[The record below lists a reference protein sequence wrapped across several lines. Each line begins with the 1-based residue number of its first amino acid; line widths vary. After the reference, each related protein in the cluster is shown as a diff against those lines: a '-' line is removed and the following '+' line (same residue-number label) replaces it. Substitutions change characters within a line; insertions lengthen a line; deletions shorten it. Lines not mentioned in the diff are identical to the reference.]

1 MRNRWRL
8 LITAVLTLIA
18 LAVVWPR
25 NPGSFIPGGEF
36 LPGSP
41 GVNLQLGSYRFQREG
56 ATLGLDLQGG
66 THLVLQADMSKAP
79 GQDQAEVLRGV
90 IQVLERR
97 VNAYGVAEPLIQT
110 QGTDRVIVELPGVKD
125 IEEAKKL
132 IGQTAQLDFRERDPA
147 TGEWKV
153 AVATGLDG
161 EPKELTGKYFRPNA
175 QVVFD
180 QRGGS
185 QPQVAFEFDD
195 EGAHLFEQLT
205 RRLIGQPLGIFLD
218 NQVISAPTVQ
228 AVISRNGVITGVR
241 LQEARTLAIQLN
253 AGAVPV
259 PISIIEER
267 TVDATLGSDS
277 VRKSIVAGGVSF
289 VIVALFMIMAYRL
302 PGLVATV
309 ALFIYSVLTL
319 AVFILIPVTLTLAG
333 IAGFILS
340 VGMAVDANILI
351 FERMREELRWGKT
364 LGAAVEAGFDRAWSS
379 VFDANVTTLITCGLL
394 YWFGQQFGASV
405 IQGFALTLAIGVA
418 ISLFSAVF
426 TTRSLLRAI
435 IGHSWTHNPVLFGSE
450 IPEPMV
456 PVAPSRSVRLSQRGA
471 PS

>member
-1 MRNRWRL
+1 MRNRWRFI
-8 LITAVLTLIA
+8 LIGLLTLGA
-18 LAVVWPR
+18 LVVVWPQ
-25 NPGSFIPGGEF
+25 NPGNYIPGGDV

-41 GVNLQLGSYRFQREG
+41 GIHVQVGNFRFDRQG
-56 ATLGLDLQGG
+56 TTLGLDLQGG
-66 THLVLQADMSKAP
+66 THLVLQADLSKAP
-79 GQDQAEVLRGV
+79 GQEPEGVLRGV

-97 VNAYGVAEPLIQT
+97 VNAYGVAEPLIQA
-110 QGTDRVIVELPGVKD
+110 QGSDRVIVELPGVKD

-153 AVATGLDG
+153 ATATGSDG
-161 EPKELTGKYFRPNA
+161 QEKELTGKYVRPNS

-180 QRGGS
+180 QRTN

-195 EGAHLFEQLT
+195 EGAILFEQIT
-205 RRLIGQPLGIFLD
+205 RRLIGRPLGITLD
-218 NQVISAPTVQ
+218 GELISSPTVQ

-241 LQEARTLAIQLN
+241 LNEARTLAIQLN

-277 VRKSIVAGGVSF
+277 IRKSIIAGEIAFLVVG
-289 VIVALFMIMAYRL
+289 LFLILYYRL
-302 PGLVATV
+302 PGLLATL
-309 ALFIYSVLTL
+309 ALVVYTLLTL
-319 AVFILIPVTLTLAG
+319 AVFKLMPVTLTLAG
-333 IAGFILS
+333 IAAFILS
-340 VGMAVDANILI
+340 IGMAVDANILI

-364 LGAAVEAGFDRAWSS
+364 LGAAIEAGFDRAWSS
-379 VFDANVTTLITCGLL
+379 VFDSNVTTLITCALL
-394 YWFGQQFGASV
+394 FWFGQQFGASV

-426 TTRSLLRAI
+426 TTRSLLRALA
-435 IGHSWTHNPVLFGSE
+435 GSRWVHNPTLFGAE
-450 IPEPMV
+450 IPEPTL
-456 PVAPSRSVRLSQRGA
+456 PVAPARTMRLSQRGA
-471 PS
+471 SS

>member
-8 LITAVLTLIA
+8 LIIA
-18 LAVVWPR
+18 IVTILSALVVWPW
-25 NPGSFIPGGEF
+25 PGGLNIQVGGFRLER
-36 LPGSP
+36 PG
-41 GVNLQLGSYRFQREG
+41 F
-56 ATLGLDLQGG
+56 TLGLDLQGG
-66 THLVLQADMSKAP
+66 THLVLLADVSKAP
-79 GQDQAEVLRGV
+79 DQNAEEVLKGV

-97 VNAYGVAEPLIQT
+97 VNAYGVSEPIIQAR
-110 QGTDRVIVELPGVKD
+110 GTDRVIVELPGVKD

-132 IGQTAQLDFRERDPA
+132 IGQTAQLDFREFDQA

-161 EPKELTGKYFRPNA
+161 QEKQLTGQYFRPNA

-180 QRGGS
+180 QQSR

-195 EGAHLFEQLT
+195 EGAHLFEQIT
-205 RRLIGQPLGIFLD
+205 RRLIGKPLGIFLD

-241 LQEARTLAIQLN
+241 LAEARTLAIQMN

-259 PISIIEER
+259 PISIVEER

-277 VRKSIVAGGVSF
+277 IRKSVIAGGISF
-289 VIVALFMIMAYRL
+289 AIVGLFMVFAYRL
-302 PGLVATV
+302 PGLVATG
-309 ALFIYSVLTL
+309 ALAIYSLLTL
-319 AVFILIPVTLTLAG
+319 ATFLLLPITLTLSG

-364 LGAAVEAGFDRAWSS
+364 LRTAIEAGFDRAWSS
-379 VFDANVTTLITCGLL
+379 VFDSNVTTLITCALL

-405 IQGFALTLAIGVA
+405 IQGFAVTLAIGVA
-418 ISLFSAVF
+418 ISLFSAIF
-426 TTRSLLRAI
+426 ITRTFLRAI
-435 IGHSWTHNPVLFGSE
+435 VNLRVVQNPTLFGSE
-450 IPEPMV
+450 IGATDQPAERPR
-456 PVAPSRSVRLSQRGA
+456 ALRLGQRGA
-471 PS
+471 ST

>member
-8 LITAVLTLIA
+8 LITAFITAISLLI
-18 LAVVWPR
+18 VWPWP
-25 NPGSFIPGGEF
+25 NG
-36 LPGSP
+36 L
-41 GVNLQLGSYRFQREG
+41 NLTIGNFHFERQGF
-56 ATLGLDLQGG
+56 TLGLDLQGG

-79 GQDQAEVLRGV
+79 DQDASQVLRGV

-97 VNAYGVAEPLIQT
+97 VNAYGVAEPVIQS
-110 QGTDRVIVELPGVKD
+110 QGSDRVIVELPGVKD

-132 IGQTAQLDFRERDPA
+132 IGQTAQLDFREMDPA

-153 AVATGLDG
+153 ATATGLDG
-161 EPKELTGKYFRPNA
+161 QEKELTGQYFRPNA

-180 QRGGS
+180 PRTN

-195 EGAHLFEQLT
+195 EGANLFEQIT
-205 RRLIGQPLGIFLD
+205 RRLIGRPLGIFLD
-218 NQVISAPTVQ
+218 NQLISAPTVQ
-228 AVISRNGVITGVR
+228 AVISRNGVITNMR

-259 PISIIEER
+259 PIRIIEER

-277 VRKSIVAGGVSF
+277 VRKSVVAGGISLAV
-289 VIVALFMIMAYRL
+289 VGLFMVLAYRL
-302 PGLVATV
+302 PGLMA
-309 ALFIYSVLTL
+309 TL
-319 AVFILIPVTLTLAG
+319 ALCVYTVVTLAIFLLIPVTMTLSG

-364 LGAAVEAGFDRAWSS
+364 LRAAIEAGFQRAWSS
-379 VFDANVTTLITCGLL
+379 VFDSNVTTLITCALL

-405 IQGFALTLAIGVA
+405 ITGFAVTLAIGVA
-418 ISLFSAVF
+418 VSLFSAVF
-426 TTRSLLRAI
+426 ITRSLLRAI
-435 IGHSWTHNPVLFGSE
+435 INWPVVENPVLFGAE
-450 IPEPMV
+450 VEPTTV
-456 PVAPSRSVRLSQRGA
+456 PAPRQRPLRFDERGA
-471 PS
+471 GS